1 MNIPQETFDAATD
14 RLHQGVNLVEASA
27 GTGKTFAI
35 AMLVLRFVTE
45 FGFPLQKILVVT
57 FTKAATEELKE
68 RIRARL
74 ASARELL
81 DHIHRPDICNQSDP
95 ALTSWHAGLAEHGI
109 SEHLARERLEMALL
123 DMDLAAVFTIHGFC
137 QRMLQEQALE
147 SGQLF
152 DFTLT
157 TDLSNQRNQ
166 VIQDYWRRMAY
177 PLSPLHCAL
186 ITGIYKTPDD
196 LYQSVRGTE
205 KQVARIEPQAKTVN
219 DALDCFDEQ
228 LHRLSN
234 WWQTRA
240 DILRLTLE
248 QALSEGKFKT
258 ELQNN
263 FSGWWQ
269 QMDDFL
275 CHNSLHLPDN
285 MEFLSTAWILQALN
299 GHKFRAG
306 VGQGSEEKK
315 EAFIATLPLPEQEL
329 ADFCQ
334 AWQDVT
340 LAFRMGLVHELAT
353 GLTHVLRRQNLLSF
367 DDLISQLEHSLQ
379 SNQGPE
385 LQQIISDRYQAAL
398 IDEFQDTD
406 NAQYSI
412 FSALFTDSS
421 HYLYLIGDPKQAI
434 YTFRGADIYSYFKAS
449 EQADIHLDLAKNY
462 R

>member
-205 KQVARIEPQAKTVN
+205 KQVARIEPQAK
-219 DALDCFDEQ
+219 Q
-228 LHRLSN
+228 
-234 WWQTRA
+234 
-240 DILRLTLE
+240 
-248 QALSEGKFKT
+248 
-258 ELQNN
+258 
-263 FSGWWQ
+263 
-269 QMDDFL
+269 
-275 CHNSLHLPDN
+275 
-285 MEFLSTAWILQALN
+285 
-299 GHKFRAG
+299 
-306 VGQGSEEKK
+306 
-315 EAFIATLPLPEQEL
+315 
-329 ADFCQ
+329 
-334 AWQDVT
+334 
-340 LAFRMGLVHELAT
+340 
-353 GLTHVLRRQNLLSF
+353 
-367 DDLISQLEHSLQ
+367 
-379 SNQGPE
+379 
-385 LQQIISDRYQAAL
+385 
-398 IDEFQDTD
+398 
-406 NAQYSI
+406 
-412 FSALFTDSS
+412 
-421 HYLYLIGDPKQAI
+421 
-434 YTFRGADIYSYFKAS
+434 
-449 EQADIHLDLAKNY
+449 
-462 R
+462 